1 VFYLDRER
9 DSVDELTGIIDA
21 DYRFALRKFF
31 WS

>member
-9 DSVDELTGIIDA
+9 NSLAALAGIIDA
-21 DYRFALRKFF
+21 GYRFALRKFF

>member
-9 DSVDELTGIIDA
+9 NSLDA
-21 DYRFALRKFF
+21 PAGLINAGYRFALRKFF